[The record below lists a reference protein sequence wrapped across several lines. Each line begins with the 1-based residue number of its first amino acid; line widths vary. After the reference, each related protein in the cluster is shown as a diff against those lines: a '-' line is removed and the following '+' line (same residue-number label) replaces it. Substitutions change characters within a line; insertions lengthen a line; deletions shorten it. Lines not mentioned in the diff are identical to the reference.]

1 MTRTLPLLW
10 ALACT
15 STGGTDSVVQDS
27 ADPTGTGGTSLTPT
41 GSSSGS
47 PATTTNWVCRDDVD
61 PSELNGVFPP
71 SELPPTEFTA
81 FNRDGTERGPTD
93 LMPRPT
99 VMWFYPKAGTA
110 G

>member
-1 MTRTLPLLW
+1 MTRTLPLIL
-10 ALACT
+10 ALAACSSPAEDTSGTDAGDTASTGT
-15 STGGTDSVVQDS
+15 ST
-27 ADPTGTGGTSLTPT
+27 ATGGTST
-41 GSSSGS
+41 SGS
-47 PATTTNWVCRDDVD
+47 TTDNWVCRDDVD

-71 SELPPTEFTA
+71 SELAAPQFSA
-81 FNRDGTERGPTD
+81 LNRDGTERGPTD

>member
-1 MTRTLPLLW
+1 MTRTVPLIW
-10 ALACT
+10 ALVACSSSADDT
-15 STGGTDSVVQDS
+15 SGSTVTDTASTGPSTT
-27 ADPTGTGGTSLTPT
+27 AGGTST
-41 GSSSGS
+41 SG
-47 PATTTNWVCRDDVD
+47 TTTDNWVCRDDVD

-71 SELPPTEFTA
+71 TELAAPEFTA
-81 FNRDGTERGPTD
+81 LNRDGTERGPTD

>member
-1 MTRTLPLLW
+1 VTRTLPLIL
-10 ALACT
+10 ALAACSSPAEDTSSTDVGDTASTGT
-15 STGGTDSVVQDS
+15 ST
-27 ADPTGTGGTSLTPT
+27 AT
-41 GSSSGS
+41 GSTSTSGS
-47 PATTTNWVCRDDVD
+47 TTDNWICRDDVD

-71 SELPPTEFTA
+71 SELAAPQFSA
-81 FNRDGTERGPTD
+81 LNRDGTERGPTD